1 MRVCGYC
8 GESIDHRQV
17 SALYCNRIHANR
29 AEKARWWRR
38 RVLTRLRPRPRPPRP
53 RPPLVCAMPGC
64 TEIATSVPGQGRT
77 RLYCSAV
84 CRRKHETIK
93 KQEIRDDAM
102 RYRLLMEATHDHR

>member
-1 MRVCGYC
+1 
-8 GESIDHRQV
+8 
-17 SALYCNRIHANR
+17 
-29 AEKARWWRR
+29 
-38 RVLTRLRPRPRPPRP
+38 
-53 RPPLVCAMPGC
+53 MPGC